1 MAPFLKIMAL
11 AISLAVSGVDFGP
24 KSVIVFHERMAM
36 AGKSIKEVLA
46 EQSPILMAL
55 PGVVGTAQGLCD
67 KKPCIVIYVIQKT
80 PDLEKKIPPTLEG
93 YPVRIEETGEIRA
106 LPKK

>member
-1 MAPFLKIMAL
+1 MAPFLKIIVL

-24 KSVIVFHERMAM
+24 RSVIVFHERMAM
-36 AGKSIKEVLA
+36 AGKSIKEVLV
-46 EQSPILMAL
+46 EQTPILMSL

-67 KKPCIVIYVIQKT
+67 KKPCIVIYVIQIT
-80 PDLEKKIPPTLEG
+80 SDLEKKIPPTLEG